1 MLQLMGKKKNPV
13 HLEGIFTS
21 TLIVG
26 GIFSSTLKRFFEN
39 INFTFEALKV
49 IKYWLSLSMDS

>member
-13 HLEGIFTS
+13 HLEGMFSS

-39 INFTFEALKV
+39 INFTFEALKI
-49 IKYWLSLSMDS
+49 IKY